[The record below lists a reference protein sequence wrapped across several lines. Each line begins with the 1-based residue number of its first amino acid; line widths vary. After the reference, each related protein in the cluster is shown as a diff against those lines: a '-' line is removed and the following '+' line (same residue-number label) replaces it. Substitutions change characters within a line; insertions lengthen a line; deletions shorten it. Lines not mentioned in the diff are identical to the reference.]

1 MKLIFRL
8 LITTVLVLIIAK
20 YMDGVTVENIT
31 SSIIVAVVLA
41 ILNAIVKPILVFF
54 TFPITIFT
62 LGLFLLVINAMI
74 IMICDHFVTGFKV
87 DSFLTALIFSI
98 ILSISQSIMFKL
110 TNEDSKK

>member
-20 YMDGVTVENIT
+20 YMDGVTVENIK

-41 ILNAIVKPILVFF
+41 VLNAIVKPILVFF

-74 IMICDHFVTGFKV
+74 IMICDHFVNGFKV
-87 DSFLTALIFSI
+87 NGFLTALIFSI